1 MTHQEECFLYFGH
14 SGASKRALKWSRTWM
29 SYFGF
34 LWPCFCRYPNIV
46 VHYVVHCCCLCF
58 LLFTNALTDLWVLET
73 MSLHVMFTFTLIDA
87 SAYNSFCFVLSSDI
101 LDGSSSSSGLSSDSL
116 AKGSTTAE
124 SPVAC
129 SNSCSP
135 FILMD
140 DLSPKWLTHFWFSV
154 LTAVSYIKHSVRNAE
169 NFDP

>member
-1 MTHQEECFLYFGH
+1 
-14 SGASKRALKWSRTWM
+14 M
-29 SYFGF
+29 SY
-34 LWPCFCRYPNIV
+34 LDFCDFVFAGIWT
-46 VHYVVHCCCLCF
+46 CTLCSSLLLLLCF
-58 LLFTNALTDLWVLET
+58 LLFTNALTDSWVLET

-129 SNSCSP
+129 TNSCSS

-154 LTAVSYIKHSVRNAE
+154 LTAVSYTKHSVRNAE